1 MPATGLVEKLFSY
14 RVSQKIFL
22 IYRVMK
28 GRLELLKI
36 STLNIGLFYG
46 KPCIL
51 LVTSPKQNQRQEL
64 CKTVFWVLIC
74 VSIDKLI
81 KLTAP
86 PINAPILKGKI
97 SSNLSY
103 IIQVFGKLPKVQS
116 SCCSIL
122 IVLTSSAHLQSSPF
136 LLLAQ
141 SCDR

>member
-28 GRLELLKI
+28 GLELLKI
-36 STLNIGLFYG
+36 SDVFYG